1 VSTLNDMHAELTEVL
16 ETAGYSVHREGY
28 PFDVPATTPYIV
40 LTPRGGG
47 IRRYF
52 VTAGGAMV
60 VVEKHRVEV
69 TIWTEGSDATA
80 AYELYDE
87 IADLIEYT
95 TLAVTGFISIR
106 REDLPQ
112 EVNSKPFVRVTGTY
126 MLEFQRTMA
135 VGVVTP

>member
-1 VSTLNDMHAELTEVL
+1 MLAALTEVL
-16 ETAGYSVHREGY
+16 ETAGYSVHRENY
-28 PFDVPATTPYIV
+28 PFDIPATPPYIV
-40 LTPRGGG
+40 LTPRGGR

-52 VTAGGAMV
+52 MTAAGAMV
-60 VVEKHRVEV
+60 LVEKHRIEK
-69 TIWTEGSDATA
+69 TINTEGTDATA

-95 TLAVTGFISIR
+95 TLDVTGFISIR

-126 MLEFQRTMA
+126 LLEFQRTMA